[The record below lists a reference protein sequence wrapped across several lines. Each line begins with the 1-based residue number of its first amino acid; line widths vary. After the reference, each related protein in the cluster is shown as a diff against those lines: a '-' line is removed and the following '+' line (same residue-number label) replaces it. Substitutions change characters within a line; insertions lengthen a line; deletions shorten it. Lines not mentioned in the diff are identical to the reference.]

1 MKKPIK
7 QHEFR
12 IKRVYDEPA
21 AQDGL
26 RFLVDRLWPRGI
38 KKETLKLDGWLREVA
53 PSSVLRKWFNH
64 DPDKWAEFQRRY
76 LAELKDNPAW
86 KPLLAAVQKK
96 NVTLLFA
103 ARDAR
108 INQASV
114 LRDFLNHNL
123 SQ

>member
-1 MKKPIK
+1 MKKPTK
-7 QHEFR
+7 HEFR

-21 AQDGL
+21 AADGL

-38 KKETLKLDGWLREVA
+38 KKEALKLDGWLREVA
-53 PSSVLRKWFNH
+53 PSSALRKWFNH